1 LGTKP
6 DNSENRTI
14 IDKKRRKVLFIAT
27 VYTHLANF
35 HIPFIRLLQDKGYE
49 VHAAASSA
57 DGRREEIEAIGAFCH
72 EIEFSRSPFS
82 MANFKALWQ
91 LVIFLKSHRFEL
103 IHVHTPIAA
112 FMGRLIAKV
121 TKQRSVLYT
130 AHGFHFYNG
139 ASSLDWL
146 IYFTAE
152 KIAAGWTD
160 CLIVINEED
169 FTNAQRL
176 GFKPGINL
184 FLVNGVGVDVEKY
197 SSLNDAGAIRKEL
210 GLTTSAVIVVCVAE
224 LTNVKNHG
232 FLLDAWRQIAKE
244 HKDIHLLLA
253 GTGKDEQKLKSKVK
267 DELIERVHFLGFRS
281 DVPNVLADSDIA
293 VLASKREGLPKSLME
308 AMAAAKPVI
317 ATNVRGN
324 RDLVENGRTGLVV
337 ELGDLQGFVK
347 ALERLISDSRLR
359 FSMGEAGRG
368 KIKSYS
374 LDNVSLEM
382 NRIYDRFLNSER
394 NSDCG

>member
-1 LGTKP
+1 LS
-6 DNSENRTI
+6 NESS
-14 IDKKRRKVLFIAT
+14 RKVLFIAT

-35 HIPFIRLLQDKGYE
+35 HIPFIRLLQGKGCE

-57 DGRREEIEAIGAFCH
+57 DGRRKEIEAVGAFCH
-72 EIEFSRSPFS
+72 EIEFSRFPFS
-82 MANFKALWQ
+82 IANVKALWQ
-91 LVIFLKSHRFEL
+91 LMMFLKAQRFEL

-112 FMGRLIAKV
+112 FIGRLIAKA
-121 TKQRSVLYT
+121 TKQGSVLYT

-169 FTNAQRL
+169 FANAQRL

-184 FLVNGVGVDVEKY
+184 FLVNGVGVDIEKY
-197 SSLNDAGAIRKEL
+197 SSLKDSGSIRKEL
-210 GLTTSAVIVVCVAE
+210 GVTSSAVIVVCVAE
-224 LTNVKNHG
+224 LAKVKNHG
-232 FLLDAWRQIAKE
+232 FLLDAWRQLAKE
-244 HKDIHLLLA
+244 HEDIHLLLA

-267 DELIERVHFLGFRS
+267 DEIIERVHFLGFRS
-281 DVPNVLADSDIA
+281 DVPNVLADSDI
-293 VLASKREGLPKSLME
+293 VILASKREGLPKSLME

-324 RDLVENGRTGLVV
+324 RDLVENGRTGIVA

-347 ALERLISDSRLR
+347 ALDCLISDSHLR
-359 FSMGEAGRG
+359 FLMGEAGRG

-382 NRIYDRFLNSER
+382 NRIYDRFLNSDR